1 MSLATSYRF
10 EANTATNRKS
20 LQRALQPQKERIKY
34 DELMARREA
43 VVKSELELNQK
54 AFWSENLEE
63 ASEFCKAK
71 NLASQLKM
79 ETKFANKALV
89 EVRRAALRQKL
100 QREYEGYEQELQ
112 AKGKAFY
119 FKRE

>member
-1 MSLATSYRF
+1 MSLTTSYRF
-10 EANTATNRKS
+10 EANTATNQKS

-34 DELMARREA
+34 DELMAARES
-43 VVKSELELNQK
+43 VVKNELELNQK

-63 ASEFCKAK
+63 ASDFRRVKD
-71 NLASQLKM
+71 LAGQLKT

-89 EVRRAALRQKL
+89 EVRRAALRQRL
-100 QREYEGYEQELQ
+100 EREYAAYEQELH
-112 AKGKAFY
+112 AMGKAFY

>member
-34 DELMARREA
+34 DELMARRES

-63 ASEFCKAK
+63 ASEFRQAK
-71 NLASQLKM
+71 DLASQLKT

-89 EVRRAALRQKL
+89 EVRRAALRQRL
-100 QREYEGYEQELQ
+100 QQEYEGYEQELQ
-112 AKGKAFY
+112 AQGKAFY